1 LNPPEAQLRNILELE
16 RRKGYSD
23 RAVMGGLDRYLKR
36 LIEGGS
42 LAAESPIMRS
52 IMALP
57 SHGYASLSPDQR
69 RRWLTETL
77 TLLGRPVIAPPKRG
91 PAAAPAAPPTS
102 PTTRTARAP
111 RRPPADRPTRQED
124 LSSPITALRG
134 VSRALAAKFAH
145 LGVETVRDLLYFFP
159 RRHND
164 FAHIRPI
171 SELVVGEEQT
181 VIGTVWSA
189 SETAMGRRLRGTE
202 ALVGDDTGVMRVV
215 WFNQPYLA
223 RQLRTN
229 TQVVLAGKV
238 TLFKGQK
245 TLENPE
251 YEPLESEELLHTGRL
266 VPVYPSTAGLA
277 ARTARRV
284 AREALDGYVDLLSEL
299 LPAELLARNSLLPL
313 TRAVREM
320 HYPDSWDDL
329 RAARRRLAF
338 DELLLIQLGVLS
350 RKREWQERGLAQP
363 LPLPSAVREGYVDS
377 LPFALTTAQRKA
389 MGQVLDDVGRERPMS
404 RLLQGDVGSGKTVVA
419 AACLLAAK
427 SAGCQGTMMAPTE
440 ILAEQHFQTLCRIF
454 SGREQAGPSATLAVP
469 YLEQPLRIAILTGS
483 LPAPEK
489 RTIREAVS
497 EGEVD
502 IVVGTHAVIQEG
514 VSFPRLGA
522 AIVDEQH
529 RFGVMQRAALR
540 GKGRNPHLLVM
551 TATPIPRTLALT
563 LYGDLDISV
572 IDEMPPGRKPVETRW
587 VAPEGREEAYEFL
600 REQVRQGRQAFIIC
614 PLIEESETLA
624 TRAASQEF
632 ERLGGEVFPE
642 LRLGLLHGRL
652 GSQKKERVMRDF
664 RDGRLDILV
673 STAVVEVGVDIPN
686 ATVMMVEGAER
697 FGLAQLHQ
705 LRGRVGRSDVQ
716 SYCLLLSDSASAEA
730 RERLQLVERNQDGFA
745 LAEADLRL
753 RGPGEFFG
761 TRQSGLPDLK
771 VAQLS
776 DVPLI
781 ELARTEAA
789 RLLEGDPELRRPE
802 HAALAGEVSRLWER
816 VTAEAH

>member
-1 LNPPEAQLRNILELE
+1 
-16 RRKGYSD
+16 
-23 RAVMGGLDRYLKR
+23 
-36 LIEGGS
+36 
-42 LAAESPIMRS
+42 
-52 IMALP
+52 
-57 SHGYASLSPDQR
+57 
-69 RRWLTETL
+69 
-77 TLLGRPVIAPPKRG
+77 
-91 PAAAPAAPPTS
+91 
-102 PTTRTARAP
+102 
-111 RRPPADRPTRQED
+111 
-124 LSSPITALRG
+124 
-134 VSRALAAKFAH
+134 
-145 LGVETVRDLLYFFP
+145 
-159 RRHND
+159 
-164 FAHIRPI
+164 
-171 SELVVGEEQT
+171 
-181 VIGTVWSA
+181 
-189 SETAMGRRLRGTE
+189 
-202 ALVGDDTGVMRVV
+202 
-215 WFNQPYLA
+215 
-223 RQLRTN
+223 
-229 TQVVLAGKV
+229 
-238 TLFKGQK
+238 
-245 TLENPE
+245 
-251 YEPLESEELLHTGRL
+251 
-266 VPVYPSTAGLA
+266 
-277 ARTARRV
+277 
-284 AREALDGYVDLLSEL
+284 
-299 LPAELLARNSLLPL
+299 
-313 TRAVREM
+313 
-320 HYPDSWDDL
+320 
-329 RAARRRLAF
+329 
-338 DELLLIQLGVLS
+338 VLS

-363 LPLPSAVREGYVDS
+363 LPLPSEVREGYVDS
-377 LPFALTTAQRKA
+377 LPFALTTAQRRA
-389 MGQVLDDVGRERPMS
+389 MGQVLNDIAQERPMS

-440 ILAEQHFQTLCRIF
+440 ILAEQHYQTLCRIL
-454 SGREQAGPSATLAVP
+454 SGREQAGPSITLAVP
-469 YLEQPLRIAILTGS
+469 YLAQPLRIALLTGS

-489 RTIREAVS
+489 RTVREAVA

-502 IVVGTHAVIQEG
+502 ILVGTHAVIQEG
-514 VSFPRLGA
+514 VNPPRLGV

-563 LYGDLDISV
+563 LYGDLDISL
-572 IDEMPPGRKPVETRW
+572 IDEMPPGRKPIETRW
-587 VAPEGREEAYEFL
+587 VAPEEREGAYEFL
-600 REQVRQGRQAFIIC
+600 REQARQGRQAFIIC
-614 PLIEESETLA
+614 PLIEESETLV
-624 TRAASQEF
+624 TRAAVQEF
-632 ERLGGEVFPE
+632 ERLGGEVFPD

-716 SYCLLLSDSASAEA
+716 SYCLLLSDSASGEA

-781 ELARTEAA
+781 ELARAEAA
-789 RLLEGDPELRRPE
+789 HLLESDPDLTRPE
-802 HAALAGEVSRLWER
+802 HAALAGEVARLWER

>member
-1 LNPPEAQLRNILELE
+1 
-16 RRKGYSD
+16 
-23 RAVMGGLDRYLKR
+23 
-36 LIEGGS
+36 
-42 LAAESPIMRS
+42 
-52 IMALP
+52 
-57 SHGYASLSPDQR
+57 
-69 RRWLTETL
+69 
-77 TLLGRPVIAPPKRG
+77 
-91 PAAAPAAPPTS
+91 
-102 PTTRTARAP
+102 
-111 RRPPADRPTRQED
+111 
-124 LSSPITALRG
+124 
-134 VSRALAAKFAH
+134 
-145 LGVETVRDLLYFFP
+145 
-159 RRHND
+159 
-164 FAHIRPI
+164 
-171 SELVVGEEQT
+171 
-181 VIGTVWSA
+181 
-189 SETAMGRRLRGTE
+189 
-202 ALVGDDTGVMRVV
+202 
-215 WFNQPYLA
+215 
-223 RQLRTN
+223 
-229 TQVVLAGKV
+229 
-238 TLFKGQK
+238 
-245 TLENPE
+245 
-251 YEPLESEELLHTGRL
+251 
-266 VPVYPSTAGLA
+266 
-277 ARTARRV
+277 
-284 AREALDGYVDLLSEL
+284 
-299 LPAELLARNSLLPL
+299 
-313 TRAVREM
+313 
-320 HYPDSWDDL
+320 
-329 RAARRRLAF
+329 
-338 DELLLIQLGVLS
+338 
-350 RKREWQERGLAQP
+350 
-363 LPLPSAVREGYVDS
+363 
-377 LPFALTTAQRKA
+377 
-389 MGQVLDDVGRERPMS
+389 MS

-440 ILAEQHFQTLCRIF
+440 ILAEQHYQTLCRIL
-454 SGREQAGPSATLAVP
+454 SGREQAGPSITLAVP
-469 YLEQPLRIAILTGS
+469 YLAQPLRIALLTGS

-489 RTIREAVS
+489 RAVREAVA

-502 IVVGTHAVIQEG
+502 ILVGTHAVIQEG
-514 VSFPRLGA
+514 VSFPRLGT

-572 IDEMPPGRKPVETRW
+572 IDEMPPGRKPIETRW
-587 VAPEGREEAYEFL
+587 VAPEERERAYDFL

-624 TRAASQEF
+624 TRAAVQEF
-632 ERLGGEVFPE
+632 ERLGGEVFPD

-664 RDGRLDILV
+664 RDGRLEILV

-716 SYCLLLSDSASAEA
+716 SYCLLLSDSASGEA
-730 RERLQLVERNQDGFA
+730 RERLQLVEQNQDGFA

-781 ELARTEAA
+781 ELARAEAA
-789 RLLEGDPELRRPE
+789 RLLDSDPDLTRPE
-802 HAALAGEVSRLWER
+802 HTALAGEVSRLWER